1 MGVCLCS
8 WCECGL
14 ADKDVKERAQ
24 WLLNHPVMTE
34 LDLPEKSEGGPARK
48 LLSKLRMDGDEDRDK

>member
-1 MGVCLCS
+1 M
-8 WCECGL
+8 
-14 ADKDVKERAQ
+14 KERAQ